1 MADIETHPVYDLEHL
16 PGHREIRRPK
26 YAVKYWTQSETCQRN
41 PRKYTLIAKSD
52 SQRTIRNIM
61 RRIDT
66 QNGNLDTPVVETTGF
81 LRTGLACTRALGQS
95 TEASHF

>member
-1 MADIETHPVYDLEHL
+1 MQSSNEGANMADIETHPVYDLEHL

-66 QNGNLDTPVVETTGF
+66 QDGN
-81 LRTGLACTRALGQS
+81 
-95 TEASHF
+95 H

>member
-26 YAVKYWTQSETCQRN
+26 YAVKYWPQSETCQRN
-41 PRKYTLIAKSD
+41 PRKYTLITKSD
-52 SQRTIRNIM
+52 NQRTIRNIM

-66 QNGNLDTPVVETTGF
+66 QDGNPSIVLVPRPLTGRF
-81 LRTGLACTRALGQS
+81 GRISGRRVLN
-95 TEASHF
+95 